1 MAKEERKSC
10 QVAAE
15 VVVIVQDTILPSE
28 PVETTGVHEQS
39 ENVGARHHTEQSNE
53 EPLDGH

>member
-1 MAKEERKSC
+1 MAKEERKSR

-15 VVVIVQDTILPSE
+15 VVVIVQDTILPRE

-39 ENVGARHHTEQSNE
+39 ENVGARQHTEQSNE